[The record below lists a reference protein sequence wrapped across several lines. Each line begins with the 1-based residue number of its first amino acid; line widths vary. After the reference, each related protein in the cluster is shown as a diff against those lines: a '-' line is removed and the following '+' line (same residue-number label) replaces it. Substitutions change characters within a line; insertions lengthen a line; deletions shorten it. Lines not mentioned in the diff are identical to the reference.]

1 MADQVPSEAYA
12 LLDDKNFAHVVTL
25 QPDGMPQTT
34 PVWIDRDGGV
44 PVFNT
49 AKGRAKHRNLV
60 RDPRVALSVHDANNP
75 YSYLQVRGRA
85 ELVEDGADDHIDR
98 MAQKYLGKDTY
109 PFRQPGEERIL
120 VRVVPE
126 AVDWTPPRG

>member
-1 MADQVPSEAYA
+1 MADQLPSEAYA

-98 MAQKYLGKDTY
+98 MAQKYLGQDTY